1 MLFDKKME
9 NLEQIKP
16 EDIRQKIAD
25 YRNIINV
32 FSELLQTENQAL
44 KAYDTDTVG
53 KLFEKKAHI
62 VSVYRT
68 LVAFFIKNKETLN
81 ILSSEERASLKAQA
95 ASLDNLLKEND
106 QLLKT
111 RMETSQTVMN
121 SIIKIAKAANN
132 ANATSYGRLGTYSPQ
147 DNSKNAIAVNRT
159 L

>member
-1 MLFDKKME
+1 ME
-9 NLEQIKP
+9 NLDQVKP
-16 EDIRQKIAD
+16 DDIRQKIAD
-25 YRNIINV
+25 YRNTINV
-32 FSELLQTENQAL
+32 FSDLLQKENSAL
-44 KAYDTDTVG
+44 RDLDMSTIE
-53 KLFEKKAHI
+53 KLFEKKAQI
-62 VSVYRT
+62 VGMYRT

-81 ILSSEERASLKAQA
+81 ILSTEERASLKTEA
-95 ASLDNLLKEND
+95 AALDDLLKEND